1 MSEKNDALAEVEELV
16 WALLDEY
23 ATDAQ
28 IRRLEELLLADKE
41 ARLVYLTCVRI
52 HSELQRQLGGIPCE
66 VAGGL

>member
-1 MSEKNDALAEVEELV
+1 MSEKNDTLTEVEELG

-41 ARLVYLTCVRI
+41 ARFVYLTCVRM
-52 HSELQRQLGGIPCE
+52 HSELQRLSGCIPCE
-66 VAGGL
+66 VASGS